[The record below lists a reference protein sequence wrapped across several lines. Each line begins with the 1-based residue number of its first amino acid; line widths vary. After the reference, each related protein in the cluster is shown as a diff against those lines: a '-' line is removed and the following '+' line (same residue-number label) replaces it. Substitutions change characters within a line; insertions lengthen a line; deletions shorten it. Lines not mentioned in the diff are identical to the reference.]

1 MSMYP
6 SLEDMEV
13 DKLARAQAASQ
24 QHTVVQHQHGG
35 VRRVAV
41 VIEWATSRLHC
52 RVPPPLP
59 SLQLPRLAGCIPH
72 LMTTWD

>member
-41 VIEWATSRLHC
+41 VIE
-52 RVPPPLP
+52 
-59 SLQLPRLAGCIPH
+59 
-72 LMTTWD
+72 